1 MVKRGQSPAGPD
13 AWMARVVLLF
23 PPRSSQEEGL
33 RNVQRILAAAVLTVA
48 ATAASPVQASVEWRE
63 WDAGLE
69 EARRLNRP
77 VLVDVYT
84 KWCGWCKRMDRDVYS
99 RPAVRDYLADKFV
112 TIKIDAEAKTPAH
125 YEGRDHTSRSL
136 AALFRVTGYPTTLF
150 LRPDGKHLVNVPGYV
165 EADNFML
172 LLRYVGDGYLD
183 RGVTWEDFRSEVK
196 P

>member
-1 MVKRGQSPAGPD
+1 
-13 AWMARVVLLF
+13 
-23 PPRSSQEEGL
+23 L
-33 RNVQRILAAAVLTVA
+33 RNVQRILAATLVA
-48 ATAASPVQASVEWRE
+48 ALAQVPSPVQASVEWRG

-77 VLVDVYT
+77 ILVDVYT
-84 KWCGWCKRMDRDVYS
+84 QWCGWCKRMDRDVYS
-99 RPAVRDYLADKFV
+99 RPDVRDYLASKFV

-125 YEGRDHTSRSL
+125 YEGHDHTSRSL

-165 EADNFML
+165 EADSFMH

>member
-1 MVKRGQSPAGPD
+1 MKPVRLTWIAVMI
-13 AWMARVVLLF
+13 AV
-23 PPRSSQEEGL
+23 
-33 RNVQRILAAAVLTVA
+33 AAALPAPAHAALT
-48 ATAASPVQASVEWRE
+48 WRD

-84 KWCGWCKRMDRDVYS
+84 QWCGWCKRMDREVYA
-99 RPAVRDYLADKFV
+99 RPTVRDYLANKFV
-112 TIKIDAEAKTPAH
+112 TIKIDAEATKPAR

-136 AALFRVTGYPTTLF
+136 AAHFRVTGYPTTLF

-165 EADNFML
+165 EADKFML
-172 LLRYVGDGYLD
+172 VLRYVGDGYLD
-183 RGVTWEDFRSEVK
+183 RGVTWEEFRNEGK